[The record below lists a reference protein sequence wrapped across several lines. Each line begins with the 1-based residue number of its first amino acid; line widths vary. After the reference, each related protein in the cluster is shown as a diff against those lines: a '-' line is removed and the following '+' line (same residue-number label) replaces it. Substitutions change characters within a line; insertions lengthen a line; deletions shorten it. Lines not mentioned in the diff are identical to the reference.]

1 MGFYLPFLS
10 PKKRIG
16 LTIDD
21 DGLRYIETSHTKDEI
36 KIHQIG
42 MIPLDRGII
51 AGGKVIDQQALE
63 LQLTLAKKDLRL
75 GGNKVSLAVPSSFV
89 VIRMLSLPPL
99 PEKEIRSLI
108 EVELESSIHLPFSRP
123 YFDYYKLPPGSYT
136 PVRQGL
142 SSAEEKMSEER
153 EDNYLVIAA
162 PGDLIDQYVSMV
174 KLLNLKTVS
183 VDIEPLAL
191 YRILALS
198 GVSLSQDFLI
208 VQLGLH
214 SINVGIFQADIPE
227 FLRNIPLDLENYK
240 IQADEK
246 TLTSL
251 ELLQFLEQR
260 NAFTSFAEDLA
271 RELERVINF
280 YQFSLKNGAAKIDR
294 LYLTGDFPDI
304 EKMIKYLRERIPQLQ
319 VAQLPLE
326 HVQHDLANQ
335 SVLQAYSVVLG
346 LSLRG

>member
-1 MGFYLPFLS
+1 MGFHLPFL
-10 PKKRIG
+10 PAKKRIG

-21 DGLRYIETSHTKDEI
+21 DGLRYIETSHTKGEI
-36 KIHQIG
+36 QIHQIG
-42 MIPLDRGII
+42 MIPLDRGIM
-51 AGGKVIDQQALE
+51 AAGKVVDQEALE
-63 LQLTLAKKDLRL
+63 LQLSLAKKDLRL
-75 GGNKVSLAVPSSFV
+75 SGKKVSLAVPSSVV

-99 PEKEIRSLI
+99 PEREIRSLI

-123 YFDYYKLPPGSYT
+123 YFDYYKLPQGIQIPA
-136 PVRQGL
+136 VRQT
-142 SSAEEKMSEER
+142 SSVEEAPEEL
-153 EDNYLVIAA
+153 EDHYLVIAA
-162 PGDLIDQYVSMV
+162 PGDLIDQYVALL
-174 KLLNLKTVS
+174 KLLNLDTVS

-198 GVSLSQDFLI
+198 GVSLSHDFLI

-214 SINVGIFQADIPE
+214 SINVGIFQEDIPE

-246 TLTSL
+246 TLTSV

-260 NAFTSFAEDLA
+260 NAFSSFAEDLA

-280 YQFSLKNGAAKIDR
+280 YQFSLKNGVAKIER

-304 EKMIKYLRERIPQLQ
+304 EKMVNYLRDRLPQLHI
-319 VAQLPLE
+319 AQLPLE
-326 HVQHDLANQ
+326 HIQHDPAHRP
-335 SVLQAYSVVLG
+335 VLQAYSVALG